1 MENEKDLSRCRARL
15 IDSIQK
21 LGGNFTLAQEKDLD
35 YIARLIIQSM
45 TGTWR
50 YFHTPEHIFE
60 VGGEEDPVE
69 ILSALFHDMIYVQ
82 VDFGINL
89 NLSGY
94 IYPFVREDNNKLYIV
109 NDSDL
114 AKIKYFHLL
123 LSIFG
128 FTLGEILS
136 PYAGQNEF
144 LSALIAVQ
152 CLSPYLSI
160 EKLAQIVTCIEATIP
175 FRKSIDGKSPY
186 DILKGRLE
194 GVKQSY
200 SLSWSEEDINEI
212 LKKSLR
218 MANRDVENFGN
229 PNSVKFLD
237 NTWNLMP
244 ETNHDLRTTTSY
256 SIVGYRTSML
266 KMLNFLK
273 TLKPEFIFHQYMDEP
288 SDERLEKLFKDTRK
302 NLELSRIYLESKIL
316 TVGILEALSFRIGR
330 NIPLSTLI
338 GEIPV
343 NGIIIPTLDHF
354 LPVVENPYI
363 PQNPIEE
370 EALLI
375 LTKGRDK
382 DTTYDLKNSPI
393 AAYLVNA
400 IGFPEIERLFQ
411 ISIGFYEN
419 KISAEEFLEE
429 CDSSV
434 LDSIINGII
443 KIFEIRTMNLK
454 KITTEST
461 DKRYDNRD

>member
-1 MENEKDLSRCRARL
+1 MENENDLSRCKKRL
-15 IDSIQK
+15 VDSIEE
-21 LGGNFTLAQEKDLD
+21 LGGNLVTANQDD
-35 YIARLIIQSM
+35 IDNIAKLIIESM

-60 VGGEEDPVE
+60 VGGEDDSVE
-69 ILSALFHDMIYVQ
+69 IIAALFHDMIYIQ
-82 VDFGINL
+82 VDYGIHI

-94 IYPFVREDNNKLYIV
+94 IYPFIREDNDKLYII
-109 NDSDL
+109 NNPEST
-114 AKIKYFHLL
+114 KIEYFQILL
-123 LSIFG
+123 LIFG
-128 FTLGEILS
+128 FRLGETLS
-136 PYAGQNEF
+136 PYNGQNEF

-152 CLSPYLSI
+152 CLAPYLTI
-160 EKLAQIVTCIEATIP
+160 EKLAQVATCIEATIP

-186 DILKGRLE
+186 HILKDRLE
-194 GVKQSY
+194 VVKQSY
-200 SLSWSEEDINEI
+200 SLHWSENDINQI

-244 ETNHDLRTTTSY
+244 ETNHDLRTSTSY
-256 SIVGYRTSML
+256 TIVGYRTSML

-273 TLKPEFIFHQYMDEP
+273 SLKPEFIFHQYMEEP
-288 SDERLEKLFKDTRK
+288 NDERLEGLFRDTRK
-302 NLELSRIYLESKIL
+302 NLELSRIYLESKII

-343 NGIIIPTLDHF
+343 NGIVIPTLDYF
-354 LPVVENPYI
+354 LPAVENPYI

-370 EALLI
+370 EALFI
-375 LTKGRDK
+375 LTKGRHK
-382 DTTYDLKNSPI
+382 DTAYDLKNSPI
-393 AAYLVNA
+393 ASFLVNA
-400 IGFPEIERLFQ
+400 IGFPEIERLFE

-419 KISAEEFLEE
+419 KISAEEFLEQ
-429 CDSSV
+429 CDPFV

-443 KIFEIRTMNLK
+443 KIFEIRTKNLK
-454 KITTEST
+454 RIKPEFF
-461 DKRYDNRD
+461 